1 MTAPNQPQ
9 LDLAPIKAYL
19 EVAAK
24 LGYGGTGLRHMAAL
38 VDEVERLT
46 VLTNMLRSV
55 DGTNQ
60 ALRET
65 IAGMAGERLE
75 LLREN
80 ERLTNRLNWL
90 ERCMGQ
96 QTDFT
101 GHGQGNKIVL
111 DLDKSQVVQFPHTA
125 EAGGLSNFFVKD
137 TDCPFCH
144 HKSHADQRCGHCS
157 CKSG

>member
-9 LDLAPIKAYL
+9 LDLTPIKAYL

-24 LGYGGTGLRHMAAL
+24 LGYSGTGLRFMAEL
-38 VDEVERLT
+38 VDEVERITAISNRLK
-46 VLTNMLRSV
+46 NIE
-55 DGTNQ
+55 GTNQ
-60 ALRET
+60 ALRDT

-96 QTDFT
+96 KNDFT
-101 GHGQGNKIVL
+101 GERQGE
-111 DLDKSQVVQFPHTA
+111 VV
-125 EAGGLSNFFVKD
+125 GS
-137 TDCPFCH
+137 
-144 HKSHADQRCGHCS
+144 
-157 CKSG
+157 

>member
-1 MTAPNQPQ
+1 MSQLQTQQPQ
-9 LDLAPIKAYL
+9 PLDLTPIKAYL

-24 LGYGGTGLRHMAAL
+24 LGYAGCGLRHMAAL
-38 VDEVERLT
+38 VDEVERHR
-46 VLTNMLRSV
+46 NV

-60 ALRET
+60 ALRDT

-96 QTDFT
+96 KSDFT
-101 GHGQGNKIVL
+101 GERQGEVG
-111 DLDKSQVVQFPHTA
+111 S
-125 EAGGLSNFFVKD
+125 
-137 TDCPFCH
+137 
-144 HKSHADQRCGHCS
+144 
-157 CKSG
+157 